1 MEKDIVDIDIE
12 KLRIREKEISKVV
25 NRYIR
30 MRLKRN
36 VKKLFSL
43 NLK

>member
-30 MRLKRN
+30 INFKRRVRKLTGIRLR
-36 VKKLFSL
+36 
-43 NLK
+43 

>member
-12 KLRIREKEISKVV
+12 KLRVREKEISKVV